1 MGGGGFMKISIIHG
15 RLPQVMILLLLPLS
29 IIPMFFYWIIFVK
42 KYGKIRTKN
51 DNAQMASSM
60 PLQRLKIKNL
70 N

>member
-1 MGGGGFMKISIIHG
+1 MKTSIIHG
-15 RLPQVMILLLLPLS
+15 RLSQVMILLLLPLS

-42 KYGKIRTKN
+42 KYGTIRMKN
-51 DNAQMASSM
+51 DDAQMGSPV